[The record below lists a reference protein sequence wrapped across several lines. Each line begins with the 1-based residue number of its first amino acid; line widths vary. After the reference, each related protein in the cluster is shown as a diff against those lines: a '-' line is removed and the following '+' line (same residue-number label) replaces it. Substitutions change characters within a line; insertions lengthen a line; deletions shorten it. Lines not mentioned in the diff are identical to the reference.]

1 MTINDIGE
9 FINNS
14 DREISQEE
22 FLEAI
27 EIFKEDAEDKAEY
40 VSEFLRFGFAIGR
53 FENGPFLDDLHLCNQ
68 MYIATVQNHAE
79 LKKLHL
85 PYLYLKEIEYFTLV
99 NSYSEC
105 LRTINRIM
113 DLDDVPD
120 FCMGA
125 ALSQAV
131 DLFMAS
137 GLTHEAE
144 KYVEALRVFSNVCD
158 LPARNLIMIDCNL
171 MQAYAYMGK
180 RKEYEYFRKSTT
192 RYPEKSLDEGVI
204 SIVKLYVL
212 GAEAM
217 IDSDR
222 EPTREYVREVCELME
237 TGSFR
242 TGLTADFAEMIVP
255 IFKWIKNAVAQ
266 EKIVEYVLS
275 MINASEIVADKLGMF
290 SLLVDELKL
299 DRYKYYSVYDEY
311 YATLRAYYDN
321 DCEIRRHEVVGEMM
335 SYELE
340 KQYRARAMT
349 DELTG
354 IGNRHAYESEI
365 DSIIA
370 ERINGKV
377 PNNVV
382 VFSMDVNGLKH
393 VNDTFGHQ
401 AGDDYIRGAADCL
414 KMTMG
419 NYGNVYRTGGDEF
432 AAIIRARNFPDEEV
446 VALLRKYLSEWSDSY
461 GNHLT
466 MSVGVGKSAD
476 NPECNIEEIIGIA
489 DEAMYKDKRAYYQ
502 QSGRDRRQR

>member
-9 FINNS
+9 YIKNS
-14 DREISQEE
+14 DREMTREE

-40 VSEFLRFGFAIGR
+40 VSEFLRFGFALGR
-53 FENGPFLDDLHLCNQ
+53 FEGNPFLDDLHLCNQ
-68 MYIATVQNHAE
+68 MYIATVQGNAE

-105 LRTINRIM
+105 LRTVNRIL
-113 DLDDVPD
+113 DLGAVPD

-137 GLTHEAE
+137 GLTQDAE

-171 MQAYAYMGK
+171 MQAYAYMGR

-237 TGSFR
+237 KGSFR
-242 TGLTADFAEMIVP
+242 TGLTADFAEMVVP
-255 IFKWIKNAVAQ
+255 IFRWIKDYVDR
-266 EKIVEYVLS
+266 EKVVEYVLS
-275 MINASEIVADKLGMF
+275 MIASSEIIADKLEMF
-290 SLLVDELKL
+290 SILIDEFKIDRLK
-299 DRYKYYSVYDEY
+299 YCSVYDDY

-335 SYELE
+335 AYEME

-370 ERINGKV
+370 ERVNGKL
-377 PNNVV
+377 PDNVV
-382 VFSMDVNGLKH
+382 IFSMDVNGLKH

-401 AGDDYIRGAADCL
+401 AGDDYIRGAADAL
-414 KMTMG
+414 KLTMG
-419 NYGNVYRTGGDEF
+419 SYGNVFRVGGDEF
-432 AAIIRARNFPDEEV
+432 SAIIRSNNFPHEEV
-446 VALLRKYLSEWSDSY
+446 IAVLRKTLAEWSDSY

-466 MSVGVGKSAD
+466 MSVGVGKSCD

>member
-1 MTINDIGE
+1 MTITDIGE
-9 FINNS
+9 FINNE
-14 DREISQEE
+14 REFTREE

-27 EIFKEDAEDKAEY
+27 EIFKADAEDKAEY
-40 VSEFLRFGFAIGR
+40 ISEFLRFGFALGR
-53 FENGPFLDDLHLCNQ
+53 FDGNPFLDDLHLCNQ
-68 MYIATVQNHAE
+68 MYIATVQGNAE

-85 PYLYLKEIEYFTLV
+85 PFLYLKEIEYFTLV

-105 LRTINRIM
+105 LRTVNRIL
-113 DLDDVPD
+113 DLGEVPD

-137 GLTHEAE
+137 GLSKEAE

-158 LPARNLIMIDCNL
+158 LPARNLVMIDCNL
-171 MQAYAYMGK
+171 MQAYAYMGR

-192 RYPEKSLDEGVI
+192 RYPERSLDEGVI
-204 SIVKLYVL
+204 SMVKLYVL

-217 IDSDR
+217 IDAAS
-222 EPTREYVREVCELME
+222 EPSREYVREVVELME

-242 TGLTADFAEMIVP
+242 TGLTADFAEMVVP
-255 IFKWIKNAVAQ
+255 IFRWIKDYVDR
-266 EKIVEYVLS
+266 EKLVGYVLS
-275 MINASEIVADKLGMF
+275 MIDSSEIIADKLEMYR
-290 SLLVDELKL
+290 LLVDDFKL
-299 DRYKYYSVYDEY
+299 DKYKYSSIYDAY
-311 YATLRAYYDN
+311 HSTLRAYYDN
-321 DCEIRRHEVVGEMM
+321 DCEIRRHEVVGEMK
-335 SYELE
+335 SYEME

-365 DSIIA
+365 DSIIS
-370 ERINGKV
+370 ERVNGKL
-377 PNNVV
+377 PDNVII
-382 VFSMDVNGLKH
+382 FSMDVNGLKH
-393 VNDTFGHQ
+393 VNDTYGHQ

-419 NYGNVYRTGGDEF
+419 SYGNVYRTGGDEF
-432 AAIIRARNFPDEEV
+432 SAIIRSKSFPDEEV

-466 MSVGVGKSAD
+466 MSVGIGKSID

-489 DEAMYKDKRAYYQ
+489 DEAMYRDKRAYYQ
-502 QSGRDRRQR
+502 ATGRDRRQR